1 MKFPNLGPPCFMPRL
16 KMMKSS
22 WTLKGRLQYI
32 LARGLIKKKMI
43 IMNGK
48 RKSTK
53 VMDTLQAH
61 V

>member
-1 MKFPNLGPPCFMPRL
+1 
-16 KMMKSS
+16 MMKSS